1 MRSSTERSFYN
12 LYWASHLVLVVVSP
26 LLGLCATLSIVS
38 CMIFVRLLIERHV
51 WPRYIDF
58 VLVPLRPDQLPR
70 NTYVQF
76 NRWTPEFMA
85 LGCGLVGDFRLAYKP
100 RTAFVRYFLPSD
112 RRVKGEVLDWD
123 EQFVPGFTT
132 IFDDGRLLETARLPA
147 HHSQSAED
155 SRLWFHGAP
164 EASIAELYALHQ
176 RKIDI
181 YESTYSAK
189 ALTVTPDRL
198 LDFAQYGHRLVWWE
212 RNELPERYGSP
223 QVPVG
228 ERQMTNDTRYE
239 ALSRNAITRG
249 SASPGAKEDPAT
261 SGAPPR
267 QSLG

>member
-1 MRSSTERSFYN
+1 MRSSTERSLDN
-12 LYWASHLVLVVVSP
+12 LRWTCHLALVVVSP
-26 LLGLCATLSIVS
+26 LLGPCVTFSLVGCLVFA
-38 CMIFVRLLIERHV
+38 RLLVERQTHL
-51 WPRYIDF
+51 RYLDF

-76 NRWTPEFMA
+76 DRWTPQFMA

-100 RTAFVRYFLPSD
+100 RPVFVRYFLPPD

-132 IFDDGRLLETARLPA
+132 IFEDGRLLETGRYPA
-147 HHSQSAED
+147 HHSQSAEG
-155 SRLWFHGAP
+155 SQLWFHCFPDAT
-164 EASIAELYALHQ
+164 IAELYAIHQ

-212 RNELPERYGSP
+212 RNALPARYGIP
-223 QVPVG
+223 QPPAVRPLPRGRLDLEQLVSG
-228 ERQMTNDTRYE
+228 E
-239 ALSRNAITRG
+239 
-249 SASPGAKEDPAT
+249 
-261 SGAPPR
+261 
-267 QSLG
+267 